1 MLMSFRTDPLLD
13 AGEFASQYFAHIK
26 GSVILSTERQLL
38 AMALSVWAASFG
50 VDEHGVDK
58 LDGASSDP
66 IERATR
72 RKRTE
77 EQVQELLR
85 LVDIHSIMRHPT
97 WDGVRVLMLIWP
109 LTQSTQTPLQRAV
122 RYHLLMNI
130 NDADN
135 LVCRRCMTPHC
146 RMSITSA
153 VKGMTHMLVQIYWPR
168 PRCFGTRTYTKARL
182 TPSRAVDWFS
192 VLKIWLYFKTLYR
205 LLLHHRLPKP
215 RFLRLLITFR

>member
-122 RYHLLMNI
+122 RNHLLMNI
-130 NDADN
+130 SDADN
-135 LVCRRCMTPHC
+135 WYADDV
-146 RMSITSA
+146 
-153 VKGMTHMLVQIYWPR
+153 
-168 PRCFGTRTYTKARL
+168 
-182 TPSRAVDWFS
+182 
-192 VLKIWLYFKTLYR
+192 
-205 LLLHHRLPKP
+205 
-215 RFLRLLITFR
+215 